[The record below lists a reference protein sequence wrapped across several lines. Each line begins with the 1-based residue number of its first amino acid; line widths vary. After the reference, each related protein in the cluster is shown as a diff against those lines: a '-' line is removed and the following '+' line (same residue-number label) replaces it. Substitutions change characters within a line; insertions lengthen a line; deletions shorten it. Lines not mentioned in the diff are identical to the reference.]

1 MKQKYRAYAIL
12 GVMGIGLSFAMVVHE
27 VGHSVTCSYFGYDSP
42 ITINFTHAYAICE
55 ATGIE
60 EDIVRVA
67 GGGSAAALFGLLLIP
82 PIIRRNDYLR
92 AGLLVGGTASAVNA
106 IWETAFSMWYDSTA
120 LSIIVIVGVAL
131 TMLIERR
138 RSYWKKDLRETL

>member
-1 MKQKYRAYAIL
+1 MR
-12 GVMGIGLSFAMVVHE
+12 M
-27 VGHSVTCSYFGYDSP
+27 
-42 ITINFTHAYAICE
+42 
-55 ATGIE
+55 
-60 EDIVRVA
+60 A

-82 PIIRRNDYLR
+82 TIIRRNDYLR
-92 AGLLVGGTASAVNA
+92 AGLIVGGTASAVNA

>member
-27 VGHSVTCSYFGYDSP
+27 VGHSVTCSYLGYDSP

-92 AGLLVGGTASAVNA
+92 GRIT
-106 IWETAFSMWYDSTA
+106 
-120 LSIIVIVGVAL
+120 
-131 TMLIERR
+131 RR
-138 RSYWKKDLRETL
+138 RNYICCKCYMGDCIQSVV